1 MRYLLNYET
10 NYLMTSFSLIL
21 IITTLLIAYGAF
33 EYFKHQRILK
43 KIPIRIHVNGTRG
56 KSSVTRLIGAGLR
69 AGGHRSITKVTGTF
83 PRLIMPDGT
92 EVAIHRKEKANIL
105 EQLNIIKFCSKQKA
119 NVLIIECMALQPQ
132 YQKITEQQMVKA
144 TIGVITNIRLDHLDV
159 MGPTLDDVAKALS
172 GTIPSNSKFFTAE
185 DRYYTFAKKIAE
197 KRKSESHQSKASTI
211 SDEDMVGFR
220 YIEHKANVALALDI
234 CTYLGVDR
242 EIALA
247 EMKKTMPDEGALTKA
262 IVTSEGKSISFYNA
276 FAANDPES
284 SLMLWQSITQ
294 QLRPEETTVILL
306 NTRHDRQD
314 RARQLIEM
322 IGSKMDFDYLGLIGE
337 SSDLVKE
344 MALKNKIPLNKIIII
359 GDISTEDKYNQIFD
373 TIKENATV
381 VGIGNMGAGG
391 AELAK
396 YYELKSK
403 NK

>member
-1 MRYLLNYET
+1 MISFGFILVITVLL
-10 NYLMTSFSLIL
+10 LF
-21 IITTLLIAYGAF
+21 YGF
-33 EYFKHQRILK
+33 TEYSRHQKILK
-43 KIPIRIHVNGTRG
+43 SIPIRIHVNGTRG

-105 EQLNIIKFCSKQKA
+105 EQLDIIKFCSRQKA

-132 YQKITEQQMVKA
+132 YQRITEQQMVKA

-172 GTIPSNSKFFTAE
+172 GTIPSNSSFFTAE
-185 DRYYTFAKKIAE
+185 DRYYNFSKKIAE
-197 KRKSESHQSKASTI
+197 QRKSTSHQSKPSTI
-211 SDEDMVGFR
+211 SDEDMEGFR

-234 CTYLGVDR
+234 CVSLGVER
-242 EIALA
+242 EIALT
-247 EMKKTMPDEGALTKA
+247 EMKKTMPDEGALTVSNVFSGDKTVA
-262 IVTSEGKSISFYNA
+262 FYNA

-284 SLMLWQSITQ
+284 SLMLWESIT
-294 QLRPEETTVILL
+294 RTNSPEEETIILL

-314 RARQLIEM
+314 RARQLVEM
-322 IGSKMDFDYLGLIGE
+322 IASKMEFDFIGLIGE

-344 MALKNKIPLNKIIII
+344 MALKSGIPDNKIVKI
-359 GDISTEDKYNQIFD
+359 GDKTPEEKYYEIFEA
-373 TIKENATV
+373 IKNKGVV

-396 YYELKSK
+396 FYELKTK

>member
-1 MRYLLNYET
+1 MS
-10 NYLMTSFSLIL
+10 SFTIIS
-21 IITTLLIAYGAF
+21 IITFILVAYGAI
-33 EYFKHQRILK
+33 EYLKHQLILK

-92 EVAIHRKEKANIL
+92 EVAIYRKEKANIL

-185 DRYYTFAKKIAE
+185 DRYYTFTKKIAE
-197 KRKSESHQSKASTI
+197 KRNSISHQSKASTV
-211 SDEDMVGFR
+211 SDEEMVGFR
-220 YIEHKANVALALDI
+220 YIEHKINVALALDI
-234 CTYLGVDR
+234 CESLGVNR

-247 EMKKTMPDEGALTKA
+247 EMKKTMPDEGVLTKSDV
-262 IVTSEGKSISFYNA
+262 IEGGKNISFYNA

-284 SLMLWQSITQ
+284 SLMLWDSIVQ
-294 QLRPEETTVILL
+294 QTKPEVDKMILL

-322 IGSKMDFDYLGLIGE
+322 IASKMQFEYVGLIGE
-337 SSDLVKE
+337 SCDLVKE
-344 MALKNKIPLNKIIII
+344 MALKNKVPLDKIVLI
-359 GDISTEDKYNQIFD
+359 GDVSKEEKYEQIANSVG
-373 TIKENATV
+373 ENAIV

-396 YYELKSK
+396 FYEFKSK